1 MSTSYFKSRYFP
13 SCPRTPAASP
23 RRTPMEQYDDLATRY
38 QQLTDKYANLREKYS
53 NASNGG
59 SKYSPWSHAS
69 SEERVLMAPR
79 YKSPSPVATT
89 KLPTSRHASKGPE
102 LYTSRVYRTP
112 PPSSFLDLGP
122 SADVDRE
129 SLTSEAI
136 MKKYRSP
143 LIERQVESP
152 RMKSPSILDK
162 EMEILLPRYRQR
174 ERMEALLKKEATP
187 PPKPAPTENVYAAD
201 GLPPTAPSTYSS
213 PRYDNKYALKYQH
226 HHVDKHRTHAS
237 VPKYET
243 FTPLRVS
250 PARKFTCSVKEL
262 SHLITEPSGGVY
274 VLPTDA
280 YNEVYPDLFIGDM
293 HTALCT
299 QQLRAIGI
307 THVLNASQKDSRPGQ
322 EPGYYVNTTAQYY
335 RRADIEFLGVPA
347 TDSLSFDISQYFNDA
362 AAFIDSALRIGGRV
376 LVHCHQGISRSATL
390 VLAFLMMRRGMTAQD
405 AMKTVRARRQI
416 IPNESFLR
424 QLVELNSRLMGDRRN
439 YYTK

>member
-1 MSTSYFKSRYFP
+1 
-13 SCPRTPAASP
+13 
-23 RRTPMEQYDDLATRY
+23 MEQYDDLATRY

-53 NASNGG
+53 SASNGG
-59 SKYSPWSHAS
+59 SKYSPWSHAT
-69 SEERVLMAPR
+69 SEERVSMAPR

-112 PPSSFLDLGP
+112 PPSAFLDLGP
-122 SADVDRE
+122 AADVDRE

-136 MKKYRSP
+136 IKRYRSP
-143 LIERQVESP
+143 LIERQVEIP

-187 PPKPAPTENVYAAD
+187 PPKPASTENVYAAD

-250 PARKFTCSVKEL
+250 PARKFTCSAKEL

-274 VLPTDA
+274 VLPSDA

-335 RRADIEFLGVPA
+335 RRAGIEFLGVPA

-362 AAFIDSALRIGGRV
+362 SAFIDSALRIGG
-376 LVHCHQGISRSATL
+376 
-390 VLAFLMMRRGMTAQD
+390 
-405 AMKTVRARRQI
+405 ARRRKLNI
-416 IPNESFLR
+416 FLIYES
-424 QLVELNSRLMGDRRN
+424 LNG
-439 YYTK
+439 